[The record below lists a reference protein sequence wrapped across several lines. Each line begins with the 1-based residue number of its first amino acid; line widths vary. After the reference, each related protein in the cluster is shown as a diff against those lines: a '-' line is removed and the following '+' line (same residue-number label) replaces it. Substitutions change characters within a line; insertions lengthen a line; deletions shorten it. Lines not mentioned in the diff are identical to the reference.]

1 MKKYN
6 WMLFFVGA
14 LILSSILLYV
24 LHYLIFRDVNHIFI
38 YMIGDLAFLPVEVLL
53 VTLIIN
59 RLLNMQERRSKMNK
73 LNMVIGAFFSK
84 VGTRLLTYLSDCD
97 PDLES
102 IRKDLIVSKDWGDQ
116 EFARINKI
124 LKAYDYGVD
133 MHKVD
138 LEGVREFLTGN
149 MNFMV
154 RLLENPVLL
163 EHEYFTEL
171 LWAVF
176 HLTEE
181 LNNRKDLMS
190 LPDTDIEHLS
200 GDFKRAYGLLV
211 REWLFYMKH
220 LKDRYPYLFS
230 LAMRMN
236 PFDQDASVIV
246 K

>member
-1 MKKYN
+1 MANFIPKTK
-6 WMLFFVGA
+6 LFY
-14 LILSSILLYV
+14 S
-24 LHYLIFRDVNHIFI
+24 
-38 YMIGDLAFLPVEVLL
+38 P
-53 VTLIIN
+53 
-59 RLLNMQERRSKMNK
+59 
-73 LNMVIGAFFSK
+73 
-84 VGTRLLTYLSDCD
+84 
-97 PDLES
+97 
-102 IRKDLIVSKDWGDQ
+102 
-116 EFARINKI
+116 
-124 LKAYDYGVD
+124 DYGVD

-138 LEGVREFLTGN
+138 LEAVREFLTGN
-149 MNFMV
+149 MYFMI

-181 LNNRKDLMS
+181 LNNREDMKS

-200 GDFKRAYGLLV
+200 GDIKRAYGLLV

-236 PFDQDASVIV
+236 PFDQEASVIV